1 MPDNDKPITGKKAR
15 GLRWRRKN
23 AAACVDCGTPCTPRC
38 ARCFPC
44 SRKHNAAEQARKR
57 LEARNNPPPR
67 PPVFVSVGLREDLA
81 LDLAL
86 LTDPARARYI
96 DAVVARVRGRV

>member
-1 MPDNDKPITGKKAR
+1 MPDKDKPITGKKDR
-15 GLRWRRKN
+15 GLKWRRKH
-23 AAACVDCGTPCTPRC
+23 AAACADCGKPCTPRC

-44 SRKHNAAEQARKR
+44 SRKHNAAEQVRKR
-57 LEARNNPPPR
+57 MEAKNNPPP
-67 PPVFVSVGLREDLA
+67 PSPVFQPVGLREDLA

-96 DAVVARVRGRV
+96 DSVVARVRRHD